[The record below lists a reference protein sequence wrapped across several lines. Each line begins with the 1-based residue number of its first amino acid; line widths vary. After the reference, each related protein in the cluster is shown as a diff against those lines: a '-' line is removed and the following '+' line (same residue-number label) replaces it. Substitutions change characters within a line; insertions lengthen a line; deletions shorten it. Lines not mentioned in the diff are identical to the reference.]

1 MLATTDVGSAMATVV
16 AGDGWAVVGAGCA
29 EADVT
34 TGMEVVG
41 GEVVGEAPVED
52 VAPVVEPASVH
63 AAEATPASNVA
74 PPSSS

>member
-1 MLATTDVGSAMATVV
+1 MVTVV
-16 AGDGWAVVGAGCA
+16 AGDDDCAVVGAGCA

-34 TGMEVVG
+34 TLMEVVG

-52 VAPVVEPASVH
+52 LAALVDPASVH